1 MWTPSLALCEARVT
15 PVSELL
21 VPQSVSTGLYN
32 VLCGPYKQK
41 WPAQLGFNFSTS
53 FIFLFSLLKNWFF
66 DNFKHTHTHMHTHLH
81 AHAYTHTHEHTFTHI
96 YTHVHTCTHLH
107 THIHVHAHVQ
117 TYTCIHIHT
126 YSTYTYMH
134 THLHIHAHTHE
145 HTHIFVTSIISPSYF
160 QWTLHSNKA
169 PFFHAFFGDTCVH
182 LGFLAWT
189 NMAGGLFKWRTLNI

>member
-66 DNFKHTHTHMHTHLH
+66 DNFKHTHTHMHTHIH
-81 AHAYTHTHEHTFTHI
+81 MNTHSHTYTHM
-96 YTHVHTCTHLH
+96 YTHAHTCTHTYMYMHMCRLTHVFTYTHTAH
-107 THIHVHAHVQ
+107 TH
-117 TYTCIHIHT
+117 TCTHI
-126 YSTYTYMH
+126 YTYMH
-134 THLHIHAHTHE
+134 THMNTHTFSSHPSFLHP
-145 HTHIFVTSIISPSYF
+145 TSSEPFTLTRPPS
-160 QWTLHSNKA
+160 SM
-169 PFFHAFFGDTCVH
+169 PFLVIPVF
-182 LGFLAWT
+182 
-189 NMAGGLFKWRTLNI
+189 I